1 MATVDPETLLKDSEK
16 TSLKSGIFLSLVIHL
31 VVIALTSF
39 GLYKAWMKWGIVSE
53 KGFNTPGV
61 IKQLEK
67 DAAKAAEQKAR
78 EDKEAAEALAAQK
91 ANAKEMSEEDAKAE
105 AKKANATA
113 ATEAKESLAK
123 AEAAA
128 KTETGDKTNAPEQT
142 PLDKQ
147 VEVPPKDFDLNSI
160 DL

>member
-1 MATVDPETLLKDSEK
+1 MSTVDPETLLKDSSK
-16 TSLKSGIFLSLVIHL
+16 ASLGSGIFLSIVIHILVIG
-31 VVIALTSF
+31 LTSF
-39 GLYKAWMKWGIVSE
+39 GLYKAWMKWGLVSD

-78 EDKEAAEALAAQK
+78 DDKEAAETLAAQRE
-91 ANAKEMSEEDAKAE
+91 NAKEMSAEDAKAAE
-105 AKKANATA
+105 KKAKSTA
-113 ATEAKESLAK
+113 ATEAREAVAK
-123 AEAAA
+123 AEAESKAA
-128 KTETGDKTNAPEQT
+128 NAEPQQT

-147 VEVPPKDFDLNSI
+147 VEAPPKGFDLDGI